1 MAGHEGL
8 PSSRQSLL
16 GISSEGDE
24 VWLIRGI
31 AQKQYTCPGCYGDV
45 EIGEDH
51 VIAQTVMRL
60 GGTEHR
66 HWHRGCAKRILEPGL
81 SRVKAVNA
89 RESGRQKLVCR
100 GMRAADAAA
109 LSCVRRTRRSRS
121 RRRRR
126 PCRSRPRAPSC

>member
-1 MAGHEGL
+1 MPAFEHL
-8 PSSRQSLL
+8 PNSRQSLL
-16 GISSEGDE
+16 GITSDGDE

-51 VIAQTVMRL
+51 VIAQAVQRT

-81 SRVKAVNA
+81 RRLKAVSA
-89 RESGRQKLVCR
+89 RESSQVKLEGRGRRPAGKR
-100 GMRAADAAA
+100 G
-109 LSCVRRTRRSRS
+109 RRTPRR
-121 RRRRR
+121 
-126 PCRSRPRAPSC
+126 

>member
-1 MAGHEGL
+1 MTGDEGL

-31 AQKQYTCPGCYGDV
+31 AQKPYTCPGCYGDV

-51 VIAQTVMRL
+51 VIVQTVMRL

-89 RESGRQKLVCR
+89 RESGRQKLESR
-100 GMRAADAAA
+100 GKRPAGKRG
-109 LSCVRRTRRSRS
+109 RRTPRR
-121 RRRRR
+121 
-126 PCRSRPRAPSC
+126 

>member
-1 MAGHEGL
+1 MTGDEGL

-81 SRVKAVNA
+81 SRVKSVNA
-89 RESGRQKLVCR
+89 RESGRQKLESR
-100 GMRAADAAA
+100 GKRAAGKRG
-109 LSCVRRTRRSRS
+109 RRTPRR
-121 RRRRR
+121 
-126 PCRSRPRAPSC
+126 

>member
-1 MAGHEGL
+1 MSGATSGL
-8 PSSRQSLL
+8 PNSRQSLL
-16 GISSEGDE
+16 GYDHEGNE

-31 AQKQYTCPGCYGDV
+31 SQKQYTCPGCYGDV

-66 HWHRGCAKRILEPGL
+66 HWHRGCAMRILEPGL

-89 RESGRQKLVCR
+89 RESGRMKLENR
-100 GMRAADAAA
+100 GKRPAGKRG
-109 LSCVRRTRRSRS
+109 RRTPRR
-121 RRRRR
+121 
-126 PCRSRPRAPSC
+126 